1 MNRLRHTPFLAV
13 LAILLWAL
21 AAEVSAWFQDSPGFE
36 RVATVFC
43 VLGVILA
50 IGVAFSYVR
59 HPARTYRGTVAFV
72 WILIVVDLFG
82 ARWFYFGSFG
92 SLALFL
98 VVLVA
103 CTLLAFRKNL
113 SECLHIHRVRAA
125 IQLQQAGF
133 VLAIAATGIA
143 LYYTFENWRW
153 KRAWENYVHQQKAA
167 GTWVDEKVVPVP
179 DAENYAMIP
188 LFHRGVGPE
197 KFNVPN
203 FSLTRTNDATGL
215 FSFRGN
221 WHRAQAINLEAL
233 QTYYRGGTNFPTGLD
248 WDRDIGRYLKQL
260 ANGETGANVQFP
272 TSEKPQSA
280 AEDVLLALSIY
291 ADDLAQLS
299 EEMDRPYTQ
308 FLKSY
313 EPRDIRLGHL
323 ALARGVCVVLRT
335 RATAHLAAG
344 HLDHSFSD
352 VLDSYR
358 ISDRITQEPLLINWL
373 VRITAIELSHHGL
386 WESLLSR
393 RWQDAHL
400 QAIQNELAQID
411 IFKHLGV
418 CLLLERMFT
427 GKLMERTAETRLNET
442 LIWQLSRSYNR
453 FVAWAP
459 AGWFYS
465 SALEASLLVDQM
477 KRACAAP
484 TRTLGFSFESTR
496 IGAWKR
502 HPDVWNYLARHSWV
516 ATISKHW
523 EKACRAQ
530 TSANMAI
537 TACALERFFLKHDS
551 YPLTLKE
558 LVPAF
563 LPSVPI
569 DHADGNALRYRRSQ
583 DGRYRI
589 YSIGIDGID
598 ENGKLLSPRNSKNEW
613 VWCYAQENTD
623 WQPPGR

>member
-1 MNRLRHTPFLAV
+1 
-13 LAILLWAL
+13 
-21 AAEVSAWFQDSPGFE
+21 
-36 RVATVFC
+36 
-43 VLGVILA
+43 
-50 IGVAFSYVR
+50 
-59 HPARTYRGTVAFV
+59 
-72 WILIVVDLFG
+72 
-82 ARWFYFGSFG
+82 
-92 SLALFL
+92 
-98 VVLVA
+98 
-103 CTLLAFRKNL
+103 

-143 LYYTFENWRW
+143 LFYTFENWRW

-221 WHRAQAINLEAL
+221 WHRAEAVNLEAL

-260 ANGETGANVQFP
+260 ANGEMGANVQFP
-272 TSEKPQSA
+272 NSEKPQSA

-299 EEMDRPYTQ
+299 DEMDRPYTQ

-313 EPRDIRLGHL
+313 ERQNIVTRHL
-323 ALARGVCVVLRT
+323 AMVKGVCSVLRT

-344 HLDHSFSD
+344 HIDQSVSD

-358 ISDRITQEPLLINWL
+358 ISDRMTQEPLLINWL
-373 VRITAIELSHHGL
+373 VRLAALEITHHGL
-386 WESLLSR
+386 WEGLRSR
-393 RWQDAHL
+393 RWEESQIKNTQD
-400 QAIQNELAQID
+400 ELARMD
-411 IFKHLGV
+411 LFDHLRI
-418 CLLLERMFT
+418 CLRT
-427 GKLMERTAETRLNET
+427 ERTLFGEQMK
-442 LIWQLSRSYNR
+442 QLAKSRRIEAWDSFNGDFDR
-453 FVAWAP
+453 FAP
-459 AGWFYS
+459 SGWFYS
-465 SALEASLLVDQM
+465 SAIEMGLSVDELD
-477 KRACAAP
+477 KSCAARASFP
-484 TRTLGFSFESTR
+484 DLNSSSTRTSL
-496 IGAWKR
+496 WKQKPTGR
-502 HPDVWNYLARHSWV
+502 NYLARTMWLGMHSVW
-516 ATISKHW
+516 AKL
-523 EKACRAQ
+523 CRAQ
-530 TSANMAI
+530 TTANMAM
-537 TACALERFFLKHDS
+537 TACALERYFLQHSS
-551 YPLTLKE
+551 YPAKLDE
-558 LVPAF
+558 LVPGF

-598 ENGKLLSPRNSKNEW
+598 ENGKLLSPQNLGKEW